1 MLTEQGRRA
10 AQPNVEGVS
19 REQPG
24 LRERKRLATRRAI
37 EIAVLRLAS
46 ERGPDRVT
54 IEDVSR
60 LADVSTRTFFNYFA
74 SKEDALVGGLPV
86 ITDETAAAF
95 LAGAGPVLDELQD
108 VFVAA
113 MEEPLEEDRELH
125 LLRRALFRDHPQLV
139 GLKIAGMREF
149 ELAVE
154 GLVAERLGRDEPDPE
169 RVSSR
174 ARMLTLL
181 GLAAMRH
188 AWAGWVDLDGREAL
202 PGRVARSFDELRSAL
217 A

>member
-1 MLTEQGRRA
+1 MLTEQER
-10 AQPNVEGVS
+10 P
-19 REQPG
+19 RELPG

-46 ERGPDRVT
+46 ERGPERVT

-60 LADVSTRTFFNYFA
+60 AADVSTRTFFNYFA

-95 LAGAGPVLDELQD
+95 VRGEGPVLDDLQR

-113 MEEPLEEDRELH
+113 MQEPLENDRELH
-125 LLRRALFRDHPQLV
+125 VLRRALFREQPHLV

-149 ELAVE
+149 ELVIE
-154 GLVAERLGRDEPDPE
+154 GLVVERLQRDDDDAERAR
-169 RVSSR
+169 SR
-174 ARMLTLL
+174 ARMLTLM

-188 AWAGWVDLDGREAL
+188 AWAAWVDHDGRESL
-202 PGRVARSFDELRSAL
+202 SGRISRSFEELRDIL
-217 A
+217 V

>member
-1 MLTEQGRRA
+1 MLTEQER
-10 AQPNVEGVS
+10 P
-19 REQPG
+19 REQQPG

-46 ERGPDRVT
+46 ERGPERVT

-60 LADVSTRTFFNYFA
+60 AADVSTRTFFNYFA

-86 ITDETAAAF
+86 IADETAAAF
-95 LAGAGPVLDELQD
+95 VTGRGAVLEDLQR

-125 LLRRALFRDHPQLV
+125 VLRRALFREHPHLV

-154 GLVAERLGRDEPDPE
+154 GLVAERLGQEDDDAE
-169 RVSSR
+169 RVRSR

-181 GLAAMRH
+181 GLAAVRH
-188 AWAGWVDLDGREAL
+188 AWAAWVDHDGREAL
-202 PGRVARSFDELRSAL
+202 PGRIARSFEELRGAL

>member
-1 MLTEQGRRA
+1 MLNETGASSAR
-10 AQPNVEGVS
+10 
-19 REQPG
+19 PG

-37 EIAVLRLAS
+37 EMAVLRLAT

-60 LADVSTRTFFNYFA
+60 QADVSTRTFFNYFA

-86 ITDETAAAF
+86 ITDETAADF
-95 LAGAGPVLDELQD
+95 LRGDGPVLEALQT

-113 MEEPLEEDRELH
+113 MEEPMEDDRELH
-125 LLRRALFRDHPQLV
+125 LLRRELFREHPQLV
-139 GLKIAGMREF
+139 GLKIAGMRDF
-149 ELAVE
+149 EVAVE
-154 GLVAERLGRDEPDPE
+154 ELVADRLSRTEPDVE
-169 RVSSR
+169 RARSR
-174 ARMLTLL
+174 ARMLALV

-188 AWAGWVDLDGREAL
+188 AWAGWADQDGREAL
-202 PGRVARSFDELRSAL
+202 AGRVAASFEELRVVL

>member
-1 MLTEQGRRA
+1 MLRETESSAPR
-10 AQPNVEGVS
+10 
-19 REQPG
+19 PG

-37 EIAVLRLAS
+37 EMAVLRLAA
-46 ERGPDRVT
+46 ERGPERVT

-60 LADVSTRTFFNYFA
+60 QADVSTRTFFNYFA

-95 LAGAGPVLDELQD
+95 VEGEGPVLDALQS

-113 MEEPLEEDRELH
+113 MEEPMEDDRELH
-125 LLRRALFRDHPQLV
+125 LLRRELFREHPQLV
-139 GLKIAGMREF
+139 GLKIAGMRDF
-149 ELAVE
+149 EVAVE
-154 GLVAERLGRDEPDPE
+154 QLVADRLARTEQDPDVA
-169 RVSSR
+169 RSR
-174 ARMLTLL
+174 ARMLTLV

-188 AWAGWVDLDGREAL
+188 AWVCWADQD
-202 PGRVARSFDELRSAL
+202 GRVALPSRVAASFEELRSVL

>member
-1 MLTEQGRRA
+1 MLTEQERRGA
-10 AQPNVEGVS
+10 P
-19 REQPG
+19 EQPG

-37 EIAVLRLAS
+37 ETAVLRLAS

-60 LADVSTRTFFNYFA
+60 TADVSTRTFFNYFA

-86 ITDETAAAF
+86 ISDETAAAF
-95 LAGAGPVLDELQD
+95 LAGDAPLLVDLQA

-113 MEEPLEEDRELH
+113 AEVPGEEDRELH
-125 LLRRALFRDHPQLV
+125 LLRRSLFREHPQLV

-149 ELAVE
+149 ELAIE
-154 GLVAERLGRDEPDPE
+154 DLVAERLTRGGTDAQAVR
-169 RVSSR
+169 SR

-188 AWAGWVDLDGREAL
+188 AWAGWVDHDGRDAL
-202 PGRVARSFDELRSAL
+202 PGLIVHSFEELRGAL
-217 A
+217 AE

>member
-1 MLTEQGRRA
+1 VLTEQER
-10 AQPNVEGVS
+10 P
-19 REQPG
+19 REQQPG

-46 ERGPDRVT
+46 ERGPERVT

-60 LADVSTRTFFNYFA
+60 AADVSTRTFFNYFA

-86 ITDETAAAF
+86 IADETAAAF
-95 LAGAGPVLDELQD
+95 VAGRGAVLEDLQR

-125 LLRRALFRDHPQLV
+125 VLRRALFREHPHLV

-154 GLVAERLGRDEPDPE
+154 GLVAERLGREDDDAE
-169 RVSSR
+169 RVRSR

-181 GLAAMRH
+181 GLAAVRH
-188 AWAGWVDLDGREAL
+188 AWAAWVDHDGREVLA
-202 PGRVARSFDELRSAL
+202 GRIARSFEELRGAL

>member
-1 MLTEQGRRA
+1 VLTEQER
-10 AQPNVEGVS
+10 S
-19 REQPG
+19 REQQPG

-46 ERGPDRVT
+46 ERGPERVT
-54 IEDVSR
+54 IDDVSR
-60 LADVSTRTFFNYFA
+60 AADVSTRTFFNYFA

-86 ITDETAAAF
+86 IADETAAAF
-95 LAGAGPVLDELQD
+95 VAGRGAVLEDLQR

-125 LLRRALFRDHPQLV
+125 VLRRALFREHPHLV

-154 GLVAERLGRDEPDPE
+154 GLVAERLGQEDDDAE
-169 RVSSR
+169 RVRSR

-181 GLAAMRH
+181 GLAAVRH
-188 AWAGWVDLDGREAL
+188 AWAAWVDHDGREAL
-202 PGRVARSFDELRSAL
+202 PGRIARSFEELRGAL

>member
-1 MLTEQGRRA
+1 MLTETESTAPR
-10 AQPNVEGVS
+10 
-19 REQPG
+19 PG

-37 EIAVLRLAS
+37 EMAVLRLAA

-60 LADVSTRTFFNYFA
+60 QADVSTRTFFNYFA

-95 LAGAGPVLDELQD
+95 VEGEGPVLDALQS

-113 MEEPLEEDRELH
+113 MEEPMEDDRELH
-125 LLRRALFRDHPQLV
+125 LLRRELFREHPQLV
-139 GLKIAGMREF
+139 GLKIAGMRDF
-149 ELAVE
+149 EVAVE
-154 GLVAERLGRDEPDPE
+154 QLVADRLSRTEQDPDVA
-169 RVSSR
+169 RSR
-174 ARMLTLL
+174 ARMLTLV

-188 AWAGWVDLDGREAL
+188 AWVCWADQDGREAL
-202 PGRVARSFDELRSAL
+202 PGRVAASFEELRSVL

>member
-1 MLTEQGRRA
+1 MLSDRDPRA
-10 AQPNVEGVS
+10 ADAQ
-19 REQPG
+19 RERPG
-24 LRERKRLATRRAI
+24 LRERKRIATRRAI
-37 EIAVLRLAS
+37 EIAVLRLAT

-60 LADVSTRTFFNYFA
+60 QADVSTRTFFNYFA

-86 ITDETAAAF
+86 IADETAAAF
-95 LAGAGPVLDELQD
+95 SGGSGPVLDGLRT

-113 MEEPLEEDRELH
+113 LEDPLEEDRELH
-125 LLRRALFRDHPQLV
+125 LLRRALFREHPHLV

-149 ELAVE
+149 EIAIE
-154 GLVAERLGRDEPDPE
+154 GLVAERVGREESDPE
-169 RVSSR
+169 RVRSR
-174 ARMLTLL
+174 SRMLTLL

-188 AWAGWVDLDGREAL
+188 AWSTWVDHDGRDPLAGLVE
-202 PGRVARSFDELRSAL
+202 GSFDELRSAL

>member
-1 MLTEQGRRA
+1 MLSEQGRRA
-10 AQPNVEGVS
+10 ARTTIEGGA

-24 LRERKRLATRRAI
+24 LRERKRLATRRSI

-86 ITDETAAAF
+86 ITDETAAVF
-95 LAGAGPVLDELQD
+95 LAGTGPVLDELQA
-108 VFVAA
+108 VFVSA

-125 LLRRALFRDHPQLV
+125 LLRRALFRDHPHLV

-149 ELAVE
+149 EVAVE
-154 GLVAERLGRDEPDPE
+154 GLVAERLRRDEPDPE
-169 RVSSR
+169 RVLSR

-188 AWAGWVDLDGREAL
+188 AWAGWVDHHGRDAL
-202 PGRVARSFDELRSAL
+202 PGLAARSFDELRAAL
-217 A
+217 S